1 MELVTSEIRINENH
15 ENLYNNS
22 KLLYFFILIGYIV
35 VYLVVQE
42 QSNLEET
49 QYRRCQ
55 IINICSLAWWIYAM
69 ISNLG
74 QIYDRKHFAMMKYAP
89 F

>member
-1 MELVTSEIRINENH
+1 MELVTSEIRINKNH

-49 QYRRCQ
+49 
-55 IINICSLAWWIYAM
+55 
-69 ISNLG
+69 
-74 QIYDRKHFAMMKYAP
+74 
-89 F
+89 